1 MANGRIIEAARAA
14 FTTPKIDISGY
25 VEGLAA
31 IGQGLAIKNKRA
43 NAKKNAVKGYKPS
56 SNLTDYKNLFKSV
69 KQDILDGNISY
80 EDGVAKLENINL
92 AAKEILPKI
101 QQTLM
106 ALHEEGFSGGVDSQ
120 MENYAL
126 SWISG
131 ELNPKVTVTNKTTG
145 SEKTMDSLFII
156 DPDSLEL
163 KVLGPSGDFEK
174 PEEVLSKLVSLT
186 RSTDGKGAAD
196 LTASYITTDY
206 KTEDQWRNNSNG
218 YKTKILNEFK
228 DENKK
233 ISFLLDNDFYID
245 DKKVTFREYYLKNHA
260 GINFE
265 DIKNKDEKTLN
276 LLAKQLMESDTNLNN
291 DVESF
296 LTQIINSKKPRTAT
310 SSTDKI
316 DNILLKNSQI
326 SEIDKMFKST
336 KQEDTY
342 RTLVGGYYVGPSP
355 NDPMKRV
362 IFDSSGKPAVQIQF
376 DPYNISSVKNA
387 MREFYTML
395 AGKKQIGVSNQALND
410 FRTYIDNITAQDFIF
425 TRDDLPK
432 SSRVQALIDVNNA
445 PQANKDFNKPNTTS
459 AKDRTSGFDF
469 NNTSG
474 FDFID

>member
-1 MANGRIIEAARAA
+1 
-14 FTTPKIDISGY
+14 
-25 VEGLAA
+25 
-31 IGQGLAIKNKRA
+31 
-43 NAKKNAVKGYKPS
+43 
-56 SNLTDYKNLFKSV
+56 
-69 KQDILDGNISY
+69 
-80 EDGVAKLENINL
+80 
-92 AAKEILPKI
+92 
-101 QQTLM
+101 
-106 ALHEEGFSGGVDSQ
+106 
-120 MENYAL
+120 
-126 SWISG
+126 
-131 ELNPKVTVTNKTTG
+131 
-145 SEKTMDSLFII
+145 
-156 DPDSLEL
+156 
-163 KVLGPSGDFEK
+163 
-174 PEEVLSKLVSLT
+174 
-186 RSTDGKGAAD
+186 
-196 LTASYITTDY
+196 
-206 KTEDQWRNNSNG
+206 
-218 YKTKILNEFK
+218 
-228 DENKK
+228 
-233 ISFLLDNDFYID
+233 
-245 DKKVTFREYYLKNHA
+245 
-260 GINFE
+260 
-265 DIKNKDEKTLN
+265 
-276 LLAKQLMESDTNLNN
+276 MESDTNLNN